1 MARASSVVAQAYD
14 VLTTDEKAGLLKTA
28 SSQQGSGV
36 FQTKTKKPHLTK
48 IKKNGLLWRP
58 SLVAEQEYRDGK
70 KQSYFGAR
78 APTSP
83 HGFRGRSFQAVF
95 LPDNYCFP
103 RFYTRFGAE
112 KN

>member
-48 IKKNGLLWRP
+48 IKKNGLIFTNF
-58 SLVAEQEYRDGK
+58 AQQNEI
-70 KQSYFGAR
+70 
-78 APTSP
+78 
-83 HGFRGRSFQAVF
+83 
-95 LPDNYCFP
+95 
-103 RFYTRFGAE
+103 
-112 KN
+112 